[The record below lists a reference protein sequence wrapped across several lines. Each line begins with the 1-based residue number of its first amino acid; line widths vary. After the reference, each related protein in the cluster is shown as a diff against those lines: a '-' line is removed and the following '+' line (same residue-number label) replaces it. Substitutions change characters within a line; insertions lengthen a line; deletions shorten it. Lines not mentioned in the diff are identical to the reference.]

1 MSIGNRRAAHS
12 PVRNQAARDRWRPA
26 PAAACAHTE
35 RPAGWAELGS
45 HSLHA
50 SELLLRELKILLTWP
65 PQYFLV
71 CRETSF
77 KQCQPDPAEGKAFLS
92 TLGLDIFCVSHGSGI
107 RNGNVNTR

>member
-12 PVRNQAARDRWRPA
+12 PVRNQAARDRWGPA
-26 PAAACAHTE
+26 PV
-35 RPAGWAELGS
+35 WAELGS

-50 SELLLRELKILLTWP
+50 SELLLRELKIPLTWP